1 MMMARATI
9 RIEENGEKR
18 MMVNYIYEDLVNTSL
33 NKRITT

>member
-18 MMVNYIYEDLVNTSL
+18 MMVNYIYEDLVNI
-33 NKRITT
+33 NV